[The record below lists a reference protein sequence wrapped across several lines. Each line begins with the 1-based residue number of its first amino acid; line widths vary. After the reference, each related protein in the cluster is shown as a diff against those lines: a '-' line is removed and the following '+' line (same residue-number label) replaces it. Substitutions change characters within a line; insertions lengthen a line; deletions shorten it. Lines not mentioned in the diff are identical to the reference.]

1 MTDDVGT
8 PSRPLALLLT
18 GGGARAAYQVGVLRY
33 LAKLD
38 PQLQIPIVTGVSAG
52 GINAAC
58 LAASVDRFDECVEN
72 LCDLWLSLD
81 PGSVFR
87 VDSLSLGRGVLSW
100 LLRLSSGGSELAPQT
115 RGLVDTSPLRDFLE
129 KALNSEQGVLG
140 GISRNLESGRLKAVG
155 LTTVEYATGRTV
167 LWTQGAEVQGWQRPQ
182 RRSVETRF
190 TVDHVMA
197 SAALPLLFPAIRLEH
212 CWHGDGGVR
221 LTSPLSPAIHMGAR
235 RILAISTR
243 YRRTA
248 EEAADPALE
257 GYPPPAQIAGVL
269 MNAIFLD
276 LLDQDA
282 VHLERTNRLLRHA
295 NDAGREDLAHVD
307 LLVLRPSV
315 DLGRL
320 ASDFEA
326 RLPRGFRFL
335 TRGLGTRETKS
346 SDLLS
351 MLMFQRDYVERLIE
365 IGEAD
370 AEAQRE
376 EISSLLAV

>member
-1 MTDDVGT
+1 M
-8 PSRPLALLLT
+8 P
-18 GGGARAAYQVGVLRY
+18 
-33 LAKLD
+33 
-38 PQLQIPIVTGVSAG
+38 
-52 GINAAC
+52 
-58 LAASVDRFDECVEN
+58 
-72 LCDLWLSLD
+72 
-81 PGSVFR
+81 R
-87 VDSLSLGRGVLSW
+87 VQD
-100 LLRLSSGGSELAPQT
+100 
-115 RGLVDTSPLRDFLE
+115 
-129 KALNSEQGVLG
+129 
-140 GISRNLESGRLKAVG
+140 
-155 LTTVEYATGRTV
+155 
-167 LWTQGAEVQGWQRPQ
+167 WQRPQ
-182 RRSVETRF
+182 RRSVETRL

-243 YRRTA
+243 HRRTA
-248 EEAADPALE
+248 GEAADPALE

-282 VHLERTNRLLRHA
+282 IHLERTNRLLRHA